1 MVLVVLGL
9 PLVYICV
16 FFFYIVRAY
25 LESEFTK
32 CSWNGCVNTQHLRG
46 LKVLPSLPPKCKVC
60 QVLQWSFPTFS
71 PLVHKSFHISTKIEK
86 ENEEL

>member
-1 MVLVVLGL
+1 MVLVVLEL
-9 PLVYICV
+9 PL
-16 FFFYIVRAY
+16 FFYIVRAY

-71 PLVHKSFHISTKIEK
+71 PLVHKKSFHISTKIEK